1 MGLKEPEGRR
11 CLWAPGGSGLR
22 LRGHMSRTPTRR
34 SVRGRGQGAGGCQ
47 LTGCAAQAGA
57 GMPTAPRTGS
67 GCHRSVCRTDEPSL
81 PSRQVRHM
89 SAPPPALSPPRPGPA
104 HGEPLHPASQP
115 RPPPRG
121 ARAHMV
127 CSRGFPRKAFSGMA
141 LMLLLWKPL
150 GDNTGI
156 RGTPGGCPTAR
167 QGRLL
172 GRSRGPQGRPP
183 GSATLGRAS
192 QCAGGGGE
200 GREEQAQPPRRA
212 HGGVQRE
219 GLPEETG
226 AQGEAGLVS
235 RP

>member
-1 MGLKEPEGRR
+1 ML
-11 CLWAPGGSGLR
+11 
-22 LRGHMSRTPTRR
+22 
-34 SVRGRGQGAGGCQ
+34 
-47 LTGCAAQAGA
+47 
-57 GMPTAPRTGS
+57 TAPRTGS
-67 GCHRSVCRTDEPSL
+67 GCHRNVCRTDEPSL

-89 SAPPPALSPPRPGPA
+89 SAPPPPQSPPRPGPA

-167 QGRLL
+167 QEGWGQRDAA
-172 GRSRGPQGRPP
+172 GDPRDPPP
-183 GSATLGRAS
+183 GSATLGKAS

-200 GREEQAQPPRRA
+200 GREEQAQTPGRA
-212 HGGVQRE
+212 RGGVQRDR
-219 GLPEETG
+219 GSRKRRGP
-226 AQGEAGLVS
+226 QGEAGLVS